1 MKKFLFA
8 LPLAIGL
15 CLSACSESSSTA
27 SEESEGG
34 SGGSSVNGGKLVA
47 GASTMVDPRDE
58 QVYTVKK
65 IGDLT
70 WFVEPLRFVDSVT
83 YSSMAGYT
91 ECDVDSA
98 SGKVLG
104 CGYSWKAALEG
115 REYPD
120 DTLELGICPP
130 GWHVPNMS
138 EFNELKSALKESCDT
153 AGKCLKEK
161 QGWEPGAFWT
171 STPSR
176 GVSLTTPTGGTRIES
191 NDYNAVS
198 FVLYAEKPAGGSD
211 YLYPVF
217 AGRSSLLYLHCVQG
231 SVDSVAEF
239 ETYQKSKESVLKARA
254 AAEAAEAAKQKKL
267 KDGAKAYFNP
277 DLHYKNFVDARD
289 GNEYGTIV
297 IGQHRWMAENLRYN
311 PPAREDENVSVWVYT
326 SDRTFEDSLRA
337 VVIGRAYSLDQ
348 ISPDSGAANPCPSGW
363 HIPSI
368 TEWNDLMKETEA
380 PGDLLATNGLWERAG
395 ATNRLGFSA
404 IGTRYD
410 EVSVFNETWFWT
422 KEETKFGYSWFSN
435 NFQED
440 DTEYAAY
447 IRCIED

>member
-1 MKKFLFA
+1 
-8 LPLAIGL
+8 
-15 CLSACSESSSTA
+15 
-27 SEESEGG
+27 
-34 SGGSSVNGGKLVA
+34 
-47 GASTMVDPRDE
+47 
-58 QVYTVKK
+58 
-65 IGDLT
+65 
-70 WFVEPLRFVDSVT
+70 
-83 YSSMAGYT
+83 
-91 ECDVDSA
+91 
-98 SGKVLG
+98 
-104 CGYSWKAALEG
+104 
-115 REYPD
+115 
-120 DTLELGICPP
+120 
-130 GWHVPNMS
+130 
-138 EFNELKSALKESCDT
+138 
-153 AGKCLKEK
+153 
-161 QGWEPGAFWT
+161 
-171 STPSR
+171 
-176 GVSLTTPTGGTRIES
+176 
-191 NDYNAVS
+191 
-198 FVLYAEKPAGGSD
+198 
-211 YLYPVF
+211 
-217 AGRSSLLYLHCVQG
+217 
-231 SVDSVAEF
+231 
-239 ETYQKSKESVLKARA
+239 
-254 AAEAAEAAKQKKL
+254 
-267 KDGAKAYFNP
+267 
-277 DLHYKNFVDARD
+277 
-289 GNEYGTIV
+289 
-297 IGQHRWMAENLRYN
+297 MAENLRYN